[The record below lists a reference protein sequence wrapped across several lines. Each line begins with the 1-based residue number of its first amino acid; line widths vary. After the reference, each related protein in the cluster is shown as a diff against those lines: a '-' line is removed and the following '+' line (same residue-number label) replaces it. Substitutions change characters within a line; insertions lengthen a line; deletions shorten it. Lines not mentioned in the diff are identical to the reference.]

1 MPSYKYLIDIEALKQ
16 TYTSHTGRNVYDD
29 LGNVD
34 FGKATLFVTAE
45 NEEESL
51 AIRKGLTDIGMWVL
65 ESVED

>member
-1 MPSYKYLIDIEALKQ
+1 LPSYKYLIDIEALKQ
-16 TYTSHTGRNVYDD
+16 TYMGHTGRNVYDD

-51 AIRKGLTDIGMWVL
+51 AIRKGLTDISMWVL

>member
-1 MPSYKYLIDIEALKQ
+1 LPSYKYVIDIEALRE
-16 TYTSHTGRNVYDD
+16 TYMRNTGRNVYDD

>member
-1 MPSYKYLIDIEALKQ
+1 MSRYKYVIDIESLKE
-16 TYTSHTGRNVYDD
+16 TYMRNTGKDVYGD

-34 FGKATLFVTAE
+34 FEKATLFVTAE

-51 AIRKGLTDIGMWVL
+51 AIRKGLTDINMWIL

>member
-1 MPSYKYLIDIEALKQ
+1 MG
-16 TYTSHTGRNVYDD
+16 HTGRNVYDD

-51 AIRKGLTDIGMWVL
+51 AIRKGLTDISMWVL

>member
-1 MPSYKYLIDIEALKQ
+1 MSSYKYVIDIEALKD
-16 TYTSHTGRNVYDD
+16 TYMRHTGRNVYDD

-34 FGKATLFVTAE
+34 FDKATLFVTAE

-51 AIRKGLTDIGMWVL
+51 AIRKGLTDISMWVL

>member
-1 MPSYKYLIDIEALKQ
+1 VIDIEALKD
-16 TYTSHTGRNVYDD
+16 TYMRNTGQDVYSV

-34 FGKATLFVTAE
+34 FDKATLFVTAE

-51 AIRKGLTDIGMWVL
+51 AIRKGLTDISMWVL

>member
-1 MPSYKYLIDIEALKQ
+1 MRN
-16 TYTSHTGRNVYDD
+16 TGRNVYND

-51 AIRKGLTDIGMWVL
+51 AIRKGLTDISMWVAK
-65 ESVED
+65 EDED

>member
-1 MPSYKYLIDIEALKQ
+1 LPSYKYVIDIEALKE
-16 TYTSHTGRNVYDD
+16 TYMRNTGRNVYND

-51 AIRKGLTDIGMWVL
+51 AIRKGLTDISMWVAK
-65 ESVED
+65 EDED

>member
-1 MPSYKYLIDIEALKQ
+1 MSSYKYVIDIEALKD
-16 TYTSHTGRNVYDD
+16 TYMRNTGQDVYSV

-34 FGKATLFVTAE
+34 FDKATLFVTAE

-51 AIRKGLTDIGMWVL
+51 AIRKGLTDISMWVL

>member
-1 MPSYKYLIDIEALKQ
+1 LPSYKYSIDIEALKK
-16 TYTSHTGRNVYDD
+16 TYMGHTGRNVYDD

-45 NEEESL
+45 DEEESL
-51 AIRKGLTDIGMWVL
+51 AIRKGLTDISMWVL